1 MCFQLRPTL
10 WFDSSVRLYV
20 LDRFNRN
27 NIESVY
33 RALAQ
38 VSERY
43 DFYEN
48 EKGR

>member
-1 MCFQLRPTL
+1 MCFQLHPTL
-10 WFDSSVRLYV
+10 SFHSSV

-38 VSERY
+38 VAERY